1 VTLNDYRETYSW
13 RAAVELGRSLTKL
26 TEELPAHEDRGLI
39 MALQSSMLDIPTTI
53 ADDLINSTKTRQ
65 TAYLRLE
72 SALELVE
79 RVYPALDTAESKSK
93 LDELIERTESPSF
106 TDVHQAPLP
115 DPEPDDEDDAE
126 PAATPV
132 EVATESV

>member
-13 RAAVELGRSLTKL
+13 QGAVELGGSLTKL

-39 MALQSSMLDIPTTI
+39 MALQSSMIDVPTAI
-53 ADDLINSTKTRQ
+53 GDDLLNSTKTRQ
-65 TAYLRLE
+65 LAYVRLE

-79 RVYPALDTAESKSK
+79 RVYPALDTAEAKSK
-93 LDELIERTESPSF
+93 LDELIARTESESF
-106 TDVHQAPLP
+106 AEVHKAAQ
-115 DPEPDDEDDAE
+115 PEPEDEDDAE